1 MIHAC
6 GCGDQIAVRSL
17 DDIAE
22 FLSTARSNAKHV
34 SFREIRRHIKDARQ
48 KKGIPEAPPSVA
60 TIHGYF
66 QRGRK
71 RINVETVREIGAAL
85 GLDKDALRWLE
96 RECRLI
102 VDGIHRSM
110 AVPTATEVPAPTWCF
125 RGRDSQR
132 EQARRYIADNRA
144 AGRSTVIAVHGP
156 AGVGKTELARR
167 ICADLAQSGETYAH
181 ALSVDLRGYHATEP
195 PADSAAVLRGFLKR
209 LGLKAQQVESLT
221 RARFADEYS
230 AMLRPKGAVVVLDNA
245 ESAAQVAPLIPRH
258 GTNIVII
265 TSRRAIDVPG
275 VQRIDLDVLDRE
287 DAASLLR
294 SYDPVDR
301 IDADSQRTRTLV
313 DLCQQLPL
321 ELTVVGN
328 ALQDKPEW
336 TLADHV
342 ARMRGLPIH
351 QASHHALLASYRV
364 LPAPAK
370 RLFRLLSIY
379 PGRAIDLDAA
389 AALAGQP
396 VRDTAALLSTL
407 HDESLLKRDNCSRY
421 LFYAT
426 VRSFARRMAVEEEAA
441 SDQYRALQRLRDQKA
456 AQARIRHRDRRNV
469 ALPRARM
476 DAAALIYRG
485 ELIDRQGRCNCA
497 VNKVRLTV

>member
-6 GCGDQIAVRSL
+6 GCGDPIAVRSL

-22 FLSTARSNAKHV
+22 FLSTARSNAKHA
-34 SFREIRRHIKDARQ
+34 SFREIRRRIKDERQ
-48 KKGIPEAPPSVA
+48 KKGVPEPPPSVA

-85 GLDKDALRWLE
+85 GLDQDALRWLQ

-110 AVPTATEVPAPTWCF
+110 AVPIATQIPAPTWCF
-125 RGRDSQR
+125 HGRDRQR
-132 EQARRYIADNRA
+132 ELARRYIRGGQAAD
-144 AGRSTVIAVHGP
+144 RSTVITLRGP
-156 AGVGKTELARR
+156 AGVGKTELAHR
-167 ICADLAQSGETYAH
+167 ICADLVEDGH
-181 ALSVDLRGYHATEP
+181 PHRPALSVDLRGYHAAEP

-209 LGLKAQQVESLT
+209 LGMKPQQVDSLT
-221 RARFADEYS
+221 RARFAEEFS
-230 AMLRPKGAVVVLDNA
+230 QMLRSGGAVVVLDNA
-245 ESAAQVAPLIPRH
+245 ESAAQVEPLIPRY
-258 GTNIVII
+258 GANIVII
-265 TSRRAIDVPG
+265 TSRRSIDVPG
-275 VQRIDLDVLDRE
+275 TEHIDLDVLDRD
-287 DAASLLR
+287 DAVSLLR

-301 IDADSQRTRTLV
+301 IDGDAQRTRTLV

-328 ALQDKPEW
+328 ALRDKPDW

-351 QASHHALLASYRV
+351 EASHHALLASYRV
-364 LPAPAK
+364 LPAPAQ

-379 PGRAIDLDAA
+379 PGRAIDIEAA
-389 AALAGQP
+389 AALTGQSP
-396 VRDTAALLSTL
+396 RDTSALLSTL
-407 HDESLLKRDNCSRY
+407 HDESLLKCDNSKRY

-441 SDQYRALQRLRDQKA
+441 SAQYSALQRLRERKTK
-456 AQARIRHRDRRNV
+456 QAMIRHRDRRNV
-469 ALPRARM
+469 ALPHGWTRTQRSA
-476 DAAALIYRG
+476 
-485 ELIDRQGRCNCA
+485 
-497 VNKVRLTV
+497 